1 MARRRPPSRRR
12 RLGKT
17 AGTSPKYS
25 RWTRRWPYPA
35 AGGEGEIIRICY
47 PQTVGCAEVKLASES
62 LGSNALI
69 SGYMD
74 YS

>member
-35 AGGEGEIIRICY
+35 AGGEGEIRS
-47 PQTVGCAEVKLASES
+47 SES
-62 LGSNALI
+62 VILKQ
-69 SGYMD
+69 SGVQR
-74 YS
+74 